1 MSPAAAIEN
10 LIDDEPR
17 SNTFGSRV
25 SAEVSGI
32 PQTWKFIGACGQ
44 SFLVATYASVKLT
57 KLEFRTLDVTAP
69 DIDGSAAGIG
79 DRLMSGVFETSVA
92 PAKLHGKSSRGLHV
106 NMYGLTIG
114 VAAWSHSD
122 RRFVDPQEVIGAHHV
137 IE

>member
-1 MSPAAAIEN
+1 MDDRMKYPFNGAVVRGQGTAESTCRSTAKNKSTFYIGVRVEFSSACALQFNCSGMSPAAAIEN

-17 SNTFGSRV
+17 SNTFGRRV

-69 DIDGSAAGIG
+69 DIEPNSTANPP
-79 DRLMSGVFETSVA
+79 GVCT
-92 PAKLHGKSSRGLHV
+92 
-106 NMYGLTIG
+106 
-114 VAAWSHSD
+114 
-122 RRFVDPQEVIGAHHV
+122 
-137 IE
+137 